1 MQIAM
6 YLATA
11 DFLVLRHAS
20 RSMAKVFDIQSFWKS
35 RFHVVQDRGFLAYL
49 ANNPPDDETTDW
61 RLMYRCTANIELML
75 KRRFPKHSYKYESI
89 YNIWI
94 LKSLW
99 RNTQW
104 LRQRC
109 SMTQASNEQIAFD
122 NHLLTGLHWTEF
134 DAGLKCRRALYQG
147 ENYDLCEYCGTEHVP
162 LIQAIPLEHSVVS
175 LAVSILYEGPET
187 IITGFELVSCEKNV
201 ANRLLG
207 CRLPGGQVTVSLRG
221 QDLRGFSI
229 VSSPGKIHALRPIFF
244 NADVIPSWVGQPDLR
259 LDDLYREWY
268 TSPKDWIKRTSTEL
282 VSERGIKAFRGKFD
296 VSCCPLDIIDNINF
310 GTVL

>member
-1 MQIAM
+1 
-6 YLATA
+6 
-11 DFLVLRHAS
+11 
-20 RSMAKVFDIQSFWKS
+20 
-35 RFHVVQDRGFLAYL
+35 
-49 ANNPPDDETTDW
+49 
-61 RLMYRCTANIELML
+61 
-75 KRRFPKHSYKYESI
+75 
-89 YNIWI
+89 
-94 LKSLW
+94 
-99 RNTQW
+99 
-104 LRQRC
+104 
-109 SMTQASNEQIAFD
+109 MTQASNEQIAFD
-122 NHLLTGLHWTEF
+122 NHMLTGLHWTEF

-162 LIQAIPLEHSVVS
+162 LIQAIPLKHSVVS

-187 IITGFELVSCEKNV
+187 IITGFELVSGEKDV
-201 ANRLLG
+201 ANKVLG

-244 NADVIPSWVGQPDLR
+244 NADVKPSWVGQPDLR

-268 TSPKDWIKRTSTEL
+268 TSPKDWIKRTSTKL